1 MAMAMAMGEERARP
15 GPGEEEKWLTHYS
28 SNHSILL
35 VGEGDFSFSKGL
47 AMAFGSASNIHAT
60 SYDTYGIR
68 SNHFQLSSCRLL
80 WKGRQYSYDQHA

>member
-60 SYDTYGIR
+60 SYDTYGLLCVL
-68 SNHFQLSSCRLL
+68 HFHLIGRRRLTYYQQQQS
-80 WKGRQYSYDQHA
+80 R